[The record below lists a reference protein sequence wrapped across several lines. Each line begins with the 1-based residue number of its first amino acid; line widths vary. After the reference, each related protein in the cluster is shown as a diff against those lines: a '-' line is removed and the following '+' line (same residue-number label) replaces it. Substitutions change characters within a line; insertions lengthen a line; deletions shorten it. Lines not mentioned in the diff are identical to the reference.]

1 MRANC
6 KSWNCVGYFY
16 LCTSRL
22 LFSLHMYYNFNATYS
37 STPNPALLFSFMAK
51 SKIHHRV
58 TETTPLRVRRRAKTQ
73 ACDSRLAAQFQSNKT
88 GKKAE
93 AGDALVCSC
102 IYLLACARE
111 QIKRIAPSQLAT
123 SVYVHRQCTRLDGKF
138 TSRRSARFF
147 TAAAFAREIIFIWRI
162 GRARGSF
169 RESYRLPYHR
179 LAAVVFLSF
188 SRRRWWEEKLW
199 QGKLRSRLVSFA
211 KLAPF
216 RSAERLDRCQ
226 KSELK
231 SACTRKSTR
240 AI

>member
-1 MRANC
+1 M
-6 KSWNCVGYFY
+6 
-16 LCTSRL
+16 
-22 LFSLHMYYNFNATYS
+22 
-37 STPNPALLFSFMAK
+37 
-51 SKIHHRV
+51 
-58 TETTPLRVRRRAKTQ
+58 TETTPLRVRHRAKTQ
-73 ACDSRLAAQFQSNKT
+73 ACDSRLAAQFKSNKK

-147 TAAAFAREIIFIWRI
+147 TAAALAREIIFIWRI

-169 RESYRLPYHR
+169 RESYRLPYTASP
-179 LAAVVFLSF
+179 LLFSSF
-188 SRRRWWEEKLW
+188 SRRRWWEEKLR

-216 RSAERLDRCQ
+216 RSGERLDRCQ

-231 SACTRKSTR
+231 SVCTRKSTR